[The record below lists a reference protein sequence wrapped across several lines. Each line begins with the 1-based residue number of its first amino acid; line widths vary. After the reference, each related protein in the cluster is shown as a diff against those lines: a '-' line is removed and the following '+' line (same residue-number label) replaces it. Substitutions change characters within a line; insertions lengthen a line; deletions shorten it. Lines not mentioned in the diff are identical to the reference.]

1 MKAMRHPFEPFRIKV
16 TEPITITTREE
27 RESALRAA
35 RYNLFQ
41 VPSRTV
47 LVDLLTDSGTGA
59 MSQDQLSAMMLAD
72 ESYACPRSWE
82 RFEAA
87 VREFTGM
94 PHVIPVH
101 QGRAG
106 ERVVCAA
113 LLEKGDVVLSN
124 TLFETTRANIE
135 YEGAVGIDIPCPESF
150 DVFLDSPFKGNI
162 DLSAL
167 EDHTRNKKVKA
178 VIMTLTNNFGGGQPA
193 SLENITRAAS
203 LAKERGAL
211 FWIDACR
218 IAENAYFIKEREGI
232 NKPIADIIRD
242 IFALADLVTMST
254 KKDFLT
260 HTGGFIAT
268 RDEALAR
275 RIKEIMVIWEGFPAY
290 GGMARR
296 DLEAIAQ
303 GLREATDESHQRYRI
318 AQVVYLAD
326 GLRKMGFPVLWPPG
340 GHAVYID
347 ASAALPH
354 IPREKFPGHALACAF
369 YIEGGVRGTETDSLL
384 FREDSPRDL
393 LRLALPRRV
402 YTQSHMDHVLETG
415 RAILSA
421 RESLR
426 GYRLSYAPERLKF
439 FLAEYEPL

>member
-1 MKAMRHPFEPFRIKV
+1 MRAMKHPFEPFRIKV
-16 TEPITITTREE
+16 TESIAITTREE

-59 MSQDQLSAMMLAD
+59 MSQDQLSAMMTAD
-72 ESYACPRSWE
+72 EAYACPRSWE

-87 VREFTGM
+87 VKDFTGI
-94 PHVIPVH
+94 PYVIPVH

-113 LLEKGDVVLSN
+113 LVEKGDLFLSN
-124 TLFETTRANIE
+124 TLFETTRTNIE
-135 YEGAVGIDIPCPESF
+135 YEGGVGIDIPCRESF
-150 DVFLDSPFKGNI
+150 DVFKDSPFKGNI
-162 DLSAL
+162 DHEAL
-167 EDHTRNKKVKA
+167 EDYLKKTKVRG
-178 VIMTLTNNFGGGQPA
+178 VVMTLTNNFGGGQPA
-193 SLENITRAAS
+193 SMENITRAAS
-203 LAKERGAL
+203 LAKEHGAL

-218 IAENAYFIKEREGI
+218 IAENAYFIKEREGLD
-232 NKPIADIIRD
+232 KPIADIIKHM
-242 IFALADLVTMST
+242 FALADLVTMST

-260 HTGGFIAT
+260 HAGGFIAT
-268 RDEALAR
+268 RDESLAR

-296 DLEAIAQ
+296 ELEMIVQ
-303 GLREATDESHQRYRI
+303 GLREATDEAYLRYRI
-318 AQVVYLAD
+318 AQVAYLAE
-326 GLRKMGFPVLWPPG
+326 GLRVAGFPVIWPPG

-354 IPREKFPGHALACAF
+354 IPREEFPGHALACAF

-384 FREDSPRDL
+384 FRANSPRDL

-402 YTQSHMDHVLETG
+402 YTQSHMDHVLEIG
-415 RAILSA
+415 RTILA
-421 RESLR
+421 AKDSLR
-426 GYRLSYAPERLKF
+426 GYRLTYAPERLKF
-439 FLAEYEPL
+439 FLSEYEPV